1 MMQTHKGDTVM
12 HTSADEQPWVDR
24 GRQEDH
30 MFKVIFAYKA
40 SLRPANRT
48 LKNFTYANMEV
59 SYMCNTLIR

>member
-1 MMQTHKGDTVM
+1 M
-12 HTSADEQPWVDR
+12 HTYADEQPWVDR

-30 MFKVIFAYKA
+30 MFKVIFASKA

-59 SYMCNTLIR
+59 SYMHNTLIR